1 MRPFDDPASLTP
13 AERFQEI
20 ARLLAVGV
28 LRLRA
33 ATAAGAA
40 GQPGPKNLAETGH
53 RCLEVSANTVLSVHT
68 G

>member
-20 ARLLAVGV
+20 ARVLALGV

-40 GQPGPKNLAETGH
+40 GQPGLKNLAETGNS
-53 RCLEVSANTVLSVHT
+53 CLEVPANTVLSVHT